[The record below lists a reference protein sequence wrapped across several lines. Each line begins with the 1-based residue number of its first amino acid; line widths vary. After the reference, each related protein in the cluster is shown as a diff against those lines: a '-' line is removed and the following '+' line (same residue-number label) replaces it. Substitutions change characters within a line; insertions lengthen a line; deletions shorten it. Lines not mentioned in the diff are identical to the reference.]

1 MPMVAMRNQRTHS
14 RQLPRVEPPQRC
26 RATVL
31 STRTPVRRLCQL
43 AHPVLQLPEPPNREA
58 GHLHGTQPPTSTPQ
72 SARRQ
77 QAAGVEMRER
87 RNDGAD
93 RHHVGHQAA
102 VATSTKGKSA
112 IADTMPLSAAAT
124 EHSLMPAA
132 RTKRRTDPAHG
143 RRQSHVS
150 RTSHSSSRKNP
161 EGRQLEISHWTCHP
175 WPLSEPPGLRRSSSP
190 PPIAQRRFAPS
201 GAPVSSVPP
210 LICGAAVATLFR

>member
-1 MPMVAMRNQRTHS
+1 
-14 RQLPRVEPPQRC
+14 
-26 RATVL
+26 
-31 STRTPVRRLCQL
+31 
-43 AHPVLQLPEPPNREA
+43 
-58 GHLHGTQPPTSTPQ
+58 
-72 SARRQ
+72 
-77 QAAGVEMRER
+77 MRER

-112 IADTMPLSAAAT
+112 IADTMPLSVAAA

-132 RTKRRTDPAHG
+132 WTKRRTDPAHG
-143 RRQSHVS
+143 RRQSRVS
-150 RTSHSSSRKNP
+150 RTSHSSSCKNP
-161 EGRQLEISHWTCHP
+161 EGGQLQISHRTCHP
-175 WPLSEPPGLRRSSSP
+175 WRLGERPGLRRSSCP

>member
-1 MPMVAMRNQRTHS
+1 MAPTGT
-14 RQLPRVEPPQRC
+14 L
-26 RATVL
+26 
-31 STRTPVRRLCQL
+31 LC
-43 AHPVLQLPEPPNREA
+43 
-58 GHLHGTQPPTSTPQ
+58 
-72 SARRQ
+72 
-77 QAAGVEMRER
+77 AAGR
-87 RNDGAD
+87 
-93 RHHVGHQAA
+93 QAV

-143 RRQSHVS
+143 RRQSRVS

-161 EGRQLEISHWTCHP
+161 EGGQLKISHWTCHP